1 MKRTVLTLF
10 SMLIACSLFAQKNVY
25 PEWNDERHN
34 LYLSV
39 GTPSAESALINLI
52 IAIPEALAEHPD
64 NTILYGHYCLQYHY
78 QVLPWLRVG
87 AKGDWEGSRYLSYQE
102 KEKINQ
108 KAVVHKHAA
117 ALTASCQFTYFNRQH
132 VKLYSGLDA
141 GAMAYIFDRKFSEGY
156 TPSENEAALD
166 CTWLPAINLT
176 VLGVNAGGK
185 HVWGLAELNLGSDAI
200 FRAGIGVQF

>member
-1 MKRTVLTLF
+1 
-10 SMLIACSLFAQKNVY
+10 MLIACSLFAQKNVY

-78 QVLPWLRVG
+78 QVLKWLRVG
-87 AKGDWEGSRYLSYQE
+87 GKADWEPTSFTSYQE
-102 KEKINQ
+102 SDKINP
-108 KAVVHKHAA
+108 KAQVNKNTA
-117 ALTASCQFTYFNRQH
+117 ALTASCQFTYLNRPH
-132 VKLYSGLDA
+132 VKLYSGIDA
-141 GAMAYIFDRKFSEGY
+141 GVMAYVLNHDWAEGY
-156 TPSENEAALD
+156 TPSESEEKIS
-166 CTWLPAINLT
+166 CVWLPAFNAT

-185 HVWGLAELNLGSDAI
+185 HIYGLAELNFGSDAI

>member
-10 SMLIACSLFAQKNVY
+10 SMLIACSLFAQKN
-25 PEWNDERHN
+25 
-34 LYLSV
+34 
-39 GTPSAESALINLI
+39 
-52 IAIPEALAEHPD
+52 AIPLS
-64 NTILYGHYCLQYHY
+64 
-78 QVLPWLRVG
+78 G
-87 AKGDWEGSRYLSYQE
+87 A
-102 KEKINQ
+102 
-108 KAVVHKHAA
+108 
-117 ALTASCQFTYFNRQH
+117 
-132 VKLYSGLDA
+132 
-141 GAMAYIFDRKFSEGY
+141 AMAYIFDRKFSEGY